1 MKTEEVLIF
10 CMLIF
15 VTFASSE
22 VVEIL
27 KPVNSDYPTTQS
39 IGLESTPTPTPPVC
53 YENGECLNSNLIDV
67 TYVNTT
73 VQCLEDC
80 KNTEGCQW
88 FTYKFP
94 PYRQPFC
101 EHFESCNVWST
112 DCTNCTVGH
121 VTCPEQEC
129 NILGRCKVT
138 F

>member
-1 MKTEEVLIF
+1 MKIEEVLIF
-10 CMLIF
+10 CKLIF

-27 KPVNSDYPTTQS
+27 NPVESDYPTTQS
-39 IGLESTPTPTPPVC
+39 IGRMTELTPSWDVC
-53 YENGECLNSNLIDV
+53 YEIGECLFTNLIDV

-94 PYRQPFC
+94 AYRQPFC
-101 EHFESCNVWST
+101 ELFTLSCVWSN
-112 DCTNCTVGH
+112 DCTNCTIGH
-121 VTCPEQEC
+121 VTCPEQQC